1 MEICWYKKS
10 DLSCI
15 TFLGWKVIKTCQVRS
30 IFSVDPLDDVMKDFI
45 VITTANIDIESF
57 VTPKDSCPSDFKNE
71 LGPVDENENLEEG
84 QGNIF
89 EVFLQEHDMQ
99 GEVCTFFTVLFVVF
113 ISCVAEIF
121 KQ

>member
-1 MEICWYKKS
+1 M
-10 DLSCI
+10 
-15 TFLGWKVIKTCQVRS
+15 IKTCQVRS

-45 VITTANIDIESF
+45 VITTANIDFESF

-89 EVFLQEHDMQ
+89 EVFHQEDDMQ